1 MPALSALAAWAHVVA
16 FALVHDDGLEII
28 IVCSD
33 ANDIMTPR
41 SFATLAM
48 SVSVCC
54 QLVHKRIIASV
65 LSWIF

>member
-1 MPALSALAAWAHVVA
+1 MPALSALAASAHFIA

-48 SVSVCC
+48 SVSCAVSF
-54 QLVHKRIIASV
+54 VHKRIIASV